1 MLRCLSQLTSQKGP
15 EYPTAQLQEA
25 VLPASSTQ
33 YPPCR
38 QGALSQGPGT
48 F

>member
-1 MLRCLSQLTSQKGP
+1 MLRCLSQLTWQKGP
-15 EYPTAQLQEA
+15 VYPAAQLQEA
-25 VLPASSTQ
+25 VRPASSTQ

-38 QGALSQGPGT
+38 QGALSQGPGA